1 VDDGPEPT
9 EAEQESFIAELQE
22 NGRRCAE
29 RVERSWWR
37 EPLKAAL
44 TEHKLTGDRT
54 QVDALERRLLADLE
68 RRYPE
73 SEQRARE
80 ARISG
85 KGDLEEP
92 K

>member
-1 VDDGPEPT
+1 MPLMMLILSSD
-9 EAEQESFIAELQE
+9 EALIAEFE
-22 NGRRCAE
+22 ERARRTVE
-29 RVERSWWR
+29 RIERSWWR

-44 TEHKLTGDRT
+44 AEHKLTGDRT

-80 ARISG
+80 ARIWG
-85 KGDLEEP
+85 KGDLGEP

>member
-1 VDDGPEPT
+1 LPN
-9 EAEQESFIAELQE
+9 L
-22 NGRRCAE
+22 RRE
-29 RVERSWWR
+29 RGAPSIERSWWR

-54 QVDALERRLLADLE
+54 QVEALERRLLADLE
-68 RRYPE
+68 RQYPE
-73 SEQRARE
+73 SERRARE
-80 ARISG
+80 ARIWG

>member
-1 VDDGPEPT
+1 LPN
-9 EAEQESFIAELQE
+9 L
-22 NGRRCAE
+22 RRARRTVE
-29 RVERSWWR
+29 RIERSWWR

-44 TEHKLTGDRT
+44 AEHKLTGDRT

-80 ARISG
+80 ARIWG